1 LGSIFDTSS
10 LRDLHNLCFCVIC
23 VSAQSV
29 QSATSVDYF
38 GVHSV
43 ATSNR
48 VGGAPI
54 IAEAFSNVS
63 LRLVI
68 ALRFK

>member
-1 LGSIFDTSS
+1 
-10 LRDLHNLCFCVIC
+10 
-23 VSAQSV
+23 V